1 MKKILTSDELLE
13 HIFKMD
19 SNNSIFQFLLPGKGK
34 FTLVFQEDAVE
45 SIQADVESNKELDY
59 MFEISEEQYRQGLG
73 LTTSE
78 LLGSLSEKDFM

>member
-1 MKKILTSDELLE
+1 MEKILTSDELLK

-34 FTLVFQEDAVE
+34 FTLVFQEGDAQT
-45 SIQADVESNKELDY
+45 IQTDVASNKELDY
-59 MFEISEEQYRQGLG
+59 MFTISEEQYKKGLG

-78 LLGSLSEKDFM
+78 LLDSLSEKDFM